1 MQILSV
7 QEPDVEVDSLL
18 VMLCCRLS
26 CSRSKIFNSSDVKLL
41 NKSPV
46 LLLCCYSSLHT
57 DREQFFLKETLTMEK
72 HLGNICNGV
81 DSHKS

>member
-46 LLLCCYSSLHT
+46 LLVCCYSSLHT
-57 DREQFFLKETLTMEK
+57 DREQFFFKGDFDNGETLGK
-72 HLGNICNGV
+72 YL
-81 DSHKS
+81 